1 MSHQSKI
8 FIQIGIALA
17 CAALALLVPLYFTTS
32 KQAVLIVKHFTY
44 SALGATCLLF
54 LLQLRES
61 LKEVAR
67 ARPCAQSQKPHPGF
81 DPHSSG
87 YVLSTPARRPRLKKS
102 SSTSMPLAPPR

>member
-61 LKEVAR
+61 LKEVTRSDLVLR
-67 ARPCAQSQKPHPGF
+67 AKNHI
-81 DPHSSG
+81 
-87 YVLSTPARRPRLKKS
+87 PALTLILVATFYLHLHVERG
-102 SSTSMPLAPPR
+102 